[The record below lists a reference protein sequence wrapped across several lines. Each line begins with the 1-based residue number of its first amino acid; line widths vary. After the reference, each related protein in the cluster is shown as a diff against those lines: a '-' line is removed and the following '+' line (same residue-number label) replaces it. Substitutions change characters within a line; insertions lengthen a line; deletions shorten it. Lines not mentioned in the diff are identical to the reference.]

1 MLVFV
6 VKGVA
11 IKQLTLVEHS
21 MNPKTKSA
29 QEKAAAAVQYAKSK
43 EVRQQPA
50 GLRKRHWAAGFED
63 DDSDDADNGGS
74 TSAAAKSSA
83 ARPVTTKEA
92 NPAATKHKK
101 KKMKT
106 TS

>member
-21 MNPKTKSA
+21 MNPRTKGA

-63 DDSDDADNGGS
+63 DDSDDADNGVS
-74 TSAAAKSSA
+74 TSSTAKTSTA
-83 ARPVTTKEA
+83 EPATIKEA
-92 NPAATKHKK
+92 HPAATKHKK
-101 KKMKT
+101 KKSKT